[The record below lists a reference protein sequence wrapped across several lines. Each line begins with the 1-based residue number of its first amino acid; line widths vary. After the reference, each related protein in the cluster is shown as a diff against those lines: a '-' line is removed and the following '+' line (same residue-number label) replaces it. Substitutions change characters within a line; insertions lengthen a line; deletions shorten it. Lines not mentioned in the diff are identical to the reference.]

1 MTTRHPGLGAD
12 AQRVTTRHPG
22 VRSDAQEEPVLGLRP
37 DQLHGFRIAV
47 TSDRRSGDLI
57 DAFERRGATVMHAP
71 TLHIVN
77 AAEDE
82 PVIADTR
89 AIIAARPDLLLATT
103 AYGIRRWFDVADAA
117 GQGDALTEALSG
129 TSILVRGPKARGG
142 IRAAGLDDVGMSA
155 EETSASLVD
164 KVLEEFPPGLTVVVQ
179 VHGHQDELQLDRLRA
194 VHPRVLTVAPYRWV
208 APDDSDHRVRR
219 LIDAV
224 CAAQLDC
231 ITFTSAPAVDALL
244 SAADEL
250 GRRTE
255 LLAAMRDTVLT
266 AAVGPVTAAP
276 LQAAGLEPIQPERF
290 RMGALI
296 RLVCEHLE
304 SANVDAVQTV
314 AGPVLLRGTVVQVGE
329 NRVALTPSALAIFR
343 ALYAARGAVVSREE
357 LARVLPGDADDH
369 VLEMA
374 LSRLRQSL
382 ATPGLIATVVK
393 RGYRLNV

>member
-1 MTTRHPGLGAD
+1 M
-12 AQRVTTRHPG
+12 RHPG
-22 VRSDAQEEPVLGLRP
+22 VRADAQEEPVIGLRP
-37 DQLHGFRIAV
+37 DQLHGFRIGV

-89 AIIAARPDLLLATT
+89 VIIAARPDLLLATT

-117 GQGDALTEALSG
+117 GQGGALTEALSG

-164 KVLEEFPPGLTVVVQ
+164 KVLEEFPPGLTVAVQ

-194 VHPRVLTVAPYRWV
+194 VHRRVLTVAPYRWV

-219 LIDAV
+219 LVDAI

-231 ITFTSAPAVDALL
+231 VTFTSAPAVDALL

-276 LQAAGLEPIQPERF
+276 LLAAGLEPIQPERF

-304 SANVDAVQTV
+304 GAHVDAVPTV
-314 AGPVLLRGTVVQVGE
+314 AGPVLLRGTVAQIGE
-329 NRVALTPSALAIFR
+329 SRVALTPSALAIFR
-343 ALYAARGAVVSREE
+343 ALYAARGAVVSRED

-382 ATPGLIATVVK
+382 AAPGLIATVVK

>member
-1 MTTRHPGLGAD
+1 
-12 AQRVTTRHPG
+12 VTTRHPG
-22 VRSDAQEEPVLGLRP
+22 VRSGPDAQEEPAIGFRP

-57 DAFERRGATVMHAP
+57 DAFERRGASVMHAP
-71 TLHIVN
+71 TLRIVN

-117 GQGDALTEALSG
+117 GIGGALTEALGG

-164 KVLEEFPPGLTVVVQ
+164 KVLETFPPGLTVAVQ

-194 VHPRVLTVAPYRWV
+194 VHRSVLTVAPYRWV
-208 APDDSDHRVRR
+208 APNDSDHRVRR

-250 GRRTE
+250 GRRAE

-276 LQAAGLEPIQPERF
+276 LLAAGLEPIQPERF

-304 SANVDAVQTV
+304 GAHVEAIQTV
-314 AGPVLLRGTVVQVGE
+314 AGPVLLRGTVVQIGE

-343 ALYAARGAVVSREE
+343 ALYGARGAVVSREE

>member
-1 MTTRHPGLGAD
+1 MSSRHPGI
-12 AQRVTTRHPG
+12 
-22 VRSDAQEEPVLGLRP
+22 RSDAQEEPVLGLRP

-57 DAFERRGATVMHAP
+57 DAFERRGASVMHAP
-71 TLHIVN
+71 TLRIVN

-194 VHPRVLTVAPYRWV
+194 VHRRVLTVAPYRWV

-304 SANVDAVQTV
+304 GANVDAVPTV
-314 AGPVLLRGTVVQVGE
+314 AGPVLLRGTVVQIGE

-382 ATPGLIATVVK
+382 AAPGLIATVVK